1 MDIKNKVALITG
13 GASGL
18 GEATARSYVEKGAKV
33 VIMDMNDERGHAL
46 SEELGDE
53 AIYIHTDVTQ
63 EDNVAGA
70 VDEAVSHFGAI
81 HICNNFAGIGGAHKT
96 VGRENVAYPLDHWKK
111 VIDINL
117 VGTFNVLRLAAVQMS
132 SQEPVTECGS
142 RGVIINTASVAGY
155 EGQIGQSAYAASKG
169 GIIGMTI
176 CLARDLAEYGIRV
189 NTIAPGLIHTPIF
202 NKMPE
207 HIFNALEAT
216 VLFPKRLGRAEEIAH
231 LACYIVESDYTN
243 GETIRMDGGIR
254 MTPR

>member
-1 MDIKNKVALITG
+1 M
-13 GASGL
+13 
-18 GEATARSYVEKGAKV
+18 
-33 VIMDMNDERGHAL
+33 
-46 SEELGDE
+46 
-53 AIYIHTDVTQ
+53 
-63 EDNVAGA
+63 
-70 VDEAVSHFGAI
+70 
-81 HICNNFAGIGGAHKT
+81 
-96 VGRENVAYPLDHWKK
+96 
-111 VIDINL
+111 IDINL
-117 VGTFNVLRLAAVQMS
+117 VGTFNVLRLAAVQMA
-132 SQEPVTECGS
+132 SQKPVTECGS

-176 CLARDLAEYGIRV
+176 CLARDLAEHGIRV